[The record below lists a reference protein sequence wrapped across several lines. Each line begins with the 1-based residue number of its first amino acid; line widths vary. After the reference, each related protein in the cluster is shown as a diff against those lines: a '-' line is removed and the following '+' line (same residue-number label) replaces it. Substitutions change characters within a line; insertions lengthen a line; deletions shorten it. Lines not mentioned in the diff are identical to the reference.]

1 MATKIFIRKEIDMIE
16 IKESALIPLESL
28 QKVNEA
34 LNFCGSVEVV
44 DIKTQDQYVNATALF
59 RELGGHIKTLEDER
73 KAVKEPY
80 FQKGKEIDTWFKD
93 PQAALANLKSKLDL
107 AIRVYNKMIEDKRR
121 AEQEKLNREADER
134 RQKTEEAARIEREK
148 AEALRKQAEQ
158 ASEAEAA
165 RLRAQADK
173 ADARAQVKEN
183 KAETIIAPVSQFGG
197 FKAQGISTRKN
208 WKCEITDPVAF
219 VSWAISG
226 GHQHLLMPN
235 PITCGA
241 WAKSIQQEI
250 SGPGYRLFND
260 EKLQGRAV

>member
-1 MATKIFIRKEIDMIE
+1 MIE
-16 IKESALIPLESL
+16 IKENALIPLETL

-44 DIKTQDQYVNATALF
+44 NIATQDQYINATTLF

-107 AIRVYNKMIEDKRR
+107 AIRNYNKMIEDKRR
-121 AEQEKLNREADER
+121 SEQERLNRIAEEQ
-134 RQKTEEAARIEREK
+134 RQKAEEAARIEREK
-148 AEALRKQAEQ
+148 AEELRRQAEQ
-158 ASEAEAA
+158 ANEAEAA

-173 ADARAQVKEN
+173 AEARAQVKEN

-219 VSWAISG
+219 VTWAVEDLSL
-226 GHQHLLMPN
+226 HLLMPN

-250 SGPGYRLFND
+250 AGPGYRLFND
-260 EKLQGRAV
+260 EKLQGRAI